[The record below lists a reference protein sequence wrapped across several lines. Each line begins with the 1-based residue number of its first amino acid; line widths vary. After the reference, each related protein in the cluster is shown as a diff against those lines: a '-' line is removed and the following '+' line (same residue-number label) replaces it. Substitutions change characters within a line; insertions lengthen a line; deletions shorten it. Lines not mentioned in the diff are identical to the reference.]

1 MYLSNDDFVFP
12 SFLLNLLIKI
22 ILERK
27 PFLFPPLIYLFI
39 YLIMSFYQY
48 GLMGI
53 YFILWVIIYY
63 YHCLLLKLF

>member
-27 PFLFPPLIYLFI
+27 PFLFPPPIYLFT